1 MSNARMGLHTRIDVL
16 RLTLSLSLASSIWDH
31 LVEITKNGH
40 TTVIITTH
48 YIDECAQAHMV
59 SLAYPIRGMCARWA
73 GLGRVCLPACL
84 VSMAF
89 WRPRIVCPL
98 DL

>member
-1 MSNARMGLHTRIDVL
+1 M
-16 RLTLSLSLASSIWDH
+16 
-31 LVEITKNGH
+31 EITKNGH

-59 SLAYPIRGMCARWA
+59 SMVYPMKGKLNVLGMCVLA
-73 GLGRVCLPACL
+73 GIGRDQ

-89 WRPRIVCPL
+89 WRPRIVCSL

>member
-1 MSNARMGLHTRIDVL
+1 MD
-16 RLTLSLSLASSIWDH
+16 
-31 LVEITKNGH
+31 ITKNGH

-59 SLAYPIRGMCARWA
+59 SRAYPVGELELGVGVGWA
-73 GLGRVCLPACL
+73 AQ

-89 WRPRIVCPL
+89 WRPRIVCLL

>member
-1 MSNARMGLHTRIDVL
+1 MD
-16 RLTLSLSLASSIWDH
+16 
-31 LVEITKNGH
+31 ITKNGH

-48 YIDECAQAHMV
+48 YIDECAQAHVV
-59 SLAYPIRGMCARWA
+59 SSHAIFSWGWSGKGVEVGVGAERI
-73 GLGRVCLPACL
+73 

-89 WRPRIVCPL
+89 WRPRIVCSL